1 MLVRD
6 RCRPYVCRMR
16 TILACS
22 CVLPLLFA
30 LPATAAPT
38 PHKPAPAKPAATP
51 KALGTFDDWTAA
63 TYDQSGQ
70 TVCYAFTKAQKST
83 PDLPKRGQVLLTV
96 TERPNARDSV
106 AIEAGFSFAANAAVK
121 VEVGSTTLDFYTAQ
135 RNAFARDDK
144 AAVAAFE
151 KGSQAVAHSPAPSD
165 KQVTDTF
172 SLKGFSA
179 AHAAIIKA
187 CPGK

>member
-1 MLVRD
+1 
-6 RCRPYVCRMR
+6 MR

-22 CVLPLLFA
+22 CVLPLLLGQA
-30 LPATAAPT
+30 AAAAPA
-38 PHKPAPAKPAATP
+38 PHKPAPEKPAAAP

-70 TVCYAFTKAQKST
+70 TVCYAFTRAQHSA
-83 PDLPKRGQVLLTV
+83 PEVPKRGQVLLTV
-96 TERPNARDSV
+96 TERPGARDSV
-106 AIEAGFSFAANAAVK
+106 AMEAGFGFAPNAAVK
-121 VEVGSTTLDFYTAQ
+121 VEVGSATLDFYTAQ

-144 AAVAAFE
+144 AAVAAFDR
-151 KGSQAVAHSPAPSD
+151 GSRAVAHAPGPND
-165 KQVTDTF
+165 RQVTDTF

-179 AHAAIIKA
+179 AHAAILKA